1 MCVCERVCVHA
12 SGGRILTIV
21 EKVAHD
27 KALVPVRLHLVSVPI
42 SHCDVE
48 FTTVIV
54 MNENAWCL
62 RGSTSVFVLISPC
75 AAEFTTVKVMN
86 ENALVPVRLHISF
99 RTDNTHCAAEF
110 TTVKV
115 MNETALVPAW
125 LHISFRTYMGA
136 IWGPYGGHM
145 GVIWGY
151 C

>member
-1 MCVCERVCVHA
+1 MCVHV

-75 AAEFTTVKVMN
+75 AAEYTTVRVMN
-86 ENALVPVRLHISF
+86 KNALVPVRLHISF
-99 RTDNTHCAAEF
+99 RTDIAFRCWVHDCESKERECFGACA
-110 TTVKV
+110 
-115 MNETALVPAW
+115 VP
-125 LHISFRTYMGA
+125 HQFSY
-136 IWGPYGGHM
+136 
-145 GVIWGY
+145 
-151 C
+151 